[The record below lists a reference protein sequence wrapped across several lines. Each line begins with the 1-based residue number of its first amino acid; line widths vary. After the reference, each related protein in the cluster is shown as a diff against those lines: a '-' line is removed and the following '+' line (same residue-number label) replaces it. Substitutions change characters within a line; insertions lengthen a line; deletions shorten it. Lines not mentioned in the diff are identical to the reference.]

1 MTSTANDGYP
11 TYRRR
16 DNGRGVQLGKAVLDN
31 RWVVPYNPFL
41 LLKYNAHIN
50 VEICTTVTA
59 VKYLYKYVYKGHDR
73 AIVEFSSVE
82 NANSGG
88 PKRKDEVANYL
99 EARYVSATEACYRI
113 FAFELH
119 ANFPHV
125 MRLALHL
132 ENEQSVVF
140 SADADLEDVL
150 SRQKHT
156 TLTAWFIANQKFPNA
171 LELSYTN
178 FPDKFVWNKTD
189 REWKERV
196 KGHGTMIARVY
207 SAHPGEGPRFYLRM
221 LLNHVTGCTSFQD
234 IRTLPD
240 GTVCDTYKEAAL
252 RRGLLEDDQEVDQ
265 CLAEAATCSMPAQLR
280 QLFVTILLFVEPSI
294 PLALWD
300 KYKASFAEDFLCRA
314 RTVFANVEL
323 DEHILNSVL
332 LDLEYRLQKH
342 GKSLTDYPG
351 MPIPTNVSNP
361 YEESRIIMDELDY
374 NVGEQNDIV
383 SQNLPLLNADQ
394 LSIYNI
400 IIAAVNDTNSCSN
413 GFFIDGPGG
422 TGKTF
427 FNNTLLSTVRSQGN
441 IALAMASSGIAA
453 LLLQGRVVG
462 LFTLG

>member
-1 MTSTANDGYP
+1 M
-11 TYRRR
+11 
-16 DNGRGVQLGKAVLDN
+16 
-31 RWVVPYNPFL
+31 
-41 LLKYNAHIN
+41 
-50 VEICTTVTA
+50 
-59 VKYLYKYVYKGHDR
+59 
-73 AIVEFSSVE
+73 
-82 NANSGG
+82 
-88 PKRKDEVANYL
+88 
-99 EARYVSATEACYRI
+99 
-113 FAFELH
+113 
-119 ANFPHV
+119 
-125 MRLALHL
+125 
-132 ENEQSVVF
+132 
-140 SADADLEDVL
+140 
-150 SRQKHT
+150 
-156 TLTAWFIANQKFPNA
+156 
-171 LELSYTN
+171 
-178 FPDKFVWNKTD
+178 WNKPK
-189 REWKERV
+189 REWKPRV

-207 SAHPGEGPRFYLRM
+207 SAHPGEGARFYLRM

-323 DEHILNSVL
+323 DEHILNCVL

-342 GKSLTDYPG
+342 GKSLADYPG

-374 NVGEQNDIV
+374 NFNEQNDIV

-400 IIAAVNDTNSCSN
+400 IIAAVNDTNSYSMHSLSM
-413 GFFIDGPGG
+413 DPEGPE
-422 TGKTF
+422 KLPL
-427 FNNTLLSTVRSQGN
+427 NTLLSMVHSQGN

-453 LLLQGRVVG
+453 LLLQGGRTVHSGMKVPIH
-462 LFTLG
+462 LNEICLQYFQTERLS

>member
-1 MTSTANDGYP
+1 M
-11 TYRRR
+11 
-16 DNGRGVQLGKAVLDN
+16 
-31 RWVVPYNPFL
+31 
-41 LLKYNAHIN
+41 
-50 VEICTTVTA
+50 
-59 VKYLYKYVYKGHDR
+59 
-73 AIVEFSSVE
+73 
-82 NANSGG
+82 
-88 PKRKDEVANYL
+88 
-99 EARYVSATEACYRI
+99 
-113 FAFELH
+113 
-119 ANFPHV
+119 
-125 MRLALHL
+125 
-132 ENEQSVVF
+132 VF
-140 SADADLEDVL
+140 SAVADLEDVL
-150 SRQKHT
+150 NRQKHT

-265 CLAEAATCSMPAQLR
+265 CLAEASTCSMPAQLR

-314 RTVFANVEL
+314 RTVLPNVEL

-342 GKSLTDYPG
+342 GKSLADYPG
-351 MPIPTNVSNP
+351 MPIPTNVSNVYRYIVRGFTHP
-361 YEESRIIMDELDY
+361 SVTSLIEL
-374 NVGEQNDIV
+374 
-383 SQNLPLLNADQ
+383 L
-394 LSIYNI
+394 
-400 IIAAVNDTNSCSN
+400 
-413 GFFIDGPGG
+413 
-422 TGKTF
+422 
-427 FNNTLLSTVRSQGN
+427 RS
-441 IALAMASSGIAA
+441 A
-453 LLLQGRVVG
+453 
-462 LFTLG
+462 